1 VGVATDSDQ
10 GEDGLAERIPVFPLH
25 TLLLPDTDLG
35 LHVFEQ
41 RYRDLVAHCLT
52 DDREFGVVLIR
63 SGREVGGPADPHPVG
78 TSAAI
83 AGYARLPDGR
93 YLLEVEGSRRFRID
107 GVMSSNGSYPTAQV
121 EWLSEPIG
129 NFAEARAASMEV
141 DRLFGIY
148 RRRRGDGDL
157 PVRLPADPVSR
168 SYLVASLLRVD
179 PYEKQRLLEAA
190 AAAERL
196 TDEAEIL
203 RREIAVLD
211 HLRARRG

>member
-1 VGVATDSDQ
+1 MS
-10 GEDGLAERIPVFPLH
+10 ERIPVFPLH

-52 DDREFGVVLIR
+52 EDREFGVVLIR
-63 SGREVGGPADPHPVG
+63 SGREVGGPSEPHPVG
-78 TSAAI
+78 TSASI

-93 YLLEVEGSRRFRID
+93 YLLEVEGTRRFRIY
-107 GVMSSNGSYPTAQV
+107 GMNSNGSYPSAQV

-129 NFAEARAASMEV
+129 NFADARGASMEV
-141 DRLFGIY
+141 DHLFGIY

-157 PVRLPADPVSR
+157 PVRLPADPVTR

-179 PYEKQRLLEAA
+179 PYEKQRLLETP

-196 TDEAEIL
+196 ADEVEIL
-203 RREIAVLD
+203 QREIAVLE